1 MLRTIREQIHCDETG
16 FTLIEILVIIL
27 IIGIMVAIAAPA
39 FLGRSS
45 KANDA
50 SARSDARNLVS
61 QVDACYTEKQDY
73 SKCTSP
79 PNTGLRL
86 GGNAGEVE
94 VVNATPDSYTVVAHS
109 ESGNDFTI
117 KRRTNGQVT
126 RTCTTA
132 GKGSCSAA
140 GTW

>member
-1 MLRTIREQIHCDETG
+1 MLWTIREQTYYDETG
-16 FTLIEILVIIL
+16 FTLLEILVIIL
-27 IIGIMVAIAAPA
+27 IIAIMVVIALPA

-61 QVDACYTEKQDY
+61 QVDACYSDKQDY

-86 GGNAGEVE
+86 GGSAGEVE
-94 VVNATPDSYTVVAHS
+94 VTNATTRTYTVVAHS
-109 ESGNDFTI
+109 DSGNDFTI
-117 KRRTNGQVT
+117 EKGANGEVT